1 MELDATAIAPE
12 PPMVIAT
19 ERRYSLD
26 EYRSREASAEER
38 HEYRNGE
45 IVPMP
50 GGSANHSAIALN
62 LAAFLLVA
70 LRDTDSRVYGSDL
83 RLWIPEV
90 QRGTYPDVMVTDG
103 ALVFNRDSNGDRADE
118 ILNPVLIAEVLSPST
133 EAYDRGDKF
142 RAYRTITT
150 LRHYLLISQDCPC
163 VEHYEKLDD
172 QRWSFVDC
180 TDPEGAITIQQPS
193 LEIPLP
199 ELYRRI
205 EFA

>member
-1 MELDATAIAPE
+1 
-12 PPMVIAT
+12 MVIAT
-19 ERRYSLD
+19 DRRYSLD
-26 EYRSREASAEER
+26 DYRSREASAEER

-62 LAAFLLVA
+62 LAAFLLIA
-70 LRDTDSRVYGSDL
+70 LRDRDCRVYGSDL

-103 ALVFNRDSNGDRADE
+103 APVFNQDGNGDRTDE

-133 EAYDRGDKF
+133 EAYDRGEKF
-142 RAYRTITT
+142 RVYRTIPT

-172 QRWSFVDC
+172 QRWGFVDC
-180 TDPEGAITIQQPS
+180 TDLDGAIAIQQPT
-193 LEIPLP
+193 LAIPLA
-199 ELYRRI
+199 EVYRRI
-205 EFA
+205 DF

>member
-1 MELDATAIAPE
+1 
-12 PPMVIAT
+12 MVIAT

-45 IVPMP
+45 IVLMP
-50 GGSANHSAIALN
+50 GGSASHSAIALN
-62 LAAFLLVA
+62 LAAFLLVV
-70 LRDTDSRVYGSDL
+70 LRDSDSRVYGSDL
-83 RLWIPEV
+83 RLWIPEM
-90 QRGTYPDVMVTDG
+90 QRGTYLDVMVTDG
-103 ALVFNRDSNGDRADE
+103 APVFNQDGKGDRTDE

-142 RAYRTITT
+142 RAYRTIPT

-163 VEHYEKLDD
+163 VEHYEKIDD
-172 QRWSFVDC
+172 QRWSFLDC
-180 TDPEGAITIQQPS
+180 TDPKGAIILQQPD
-193 LEIPLP
+193 LEIPLA

-205 EFA
+205 DFE